1 MPSLLLVS
9 KVMNPSTRNLKLE
22 TRNFFLLS
30 TLLLSA
36 LFSPLD
42 SLAQN
47 QSSGVFRQSRIIMG
61 TSVEITVSQADLKTA
76 EKAMEAAFQEVER
89 MDRLMSHYRPDS
101 EVSQISRYAGEKE
114 IRVSPETLQVIE
126 RALYF
131 SRLSGGAFDI
141 TVGPVFRLWDFRGE
155 KIPDGEKLRENLK
168 RVDYR
173 RIKVDRSRSTVY
185 LDDPRMEVD
194 LGAIAKGYA
203 ADRACLVL
211 KKEGI
216 ENFLVNAGG
225 DMRAG
230 GRKEKEVPWTV
241 GIQHPRLRSHFIAKI
256 QPRNAG
262 IATSGDYEK
271 YFLKDGQRYH
281 HILVPSTGWPAREC
295 QSVTI
300 LAPTAMDADVLAT
313 TVFVLGPK
321 KGFALIEDLPD
332 VHALIVDRRGSVL
345 LSPKWPAGLLLP
357 P

>member
-1 MPSLLLVS
+1 MKPQ
-9 KVMNPSTRNLKLE
+9 TRDPKLE

-30 TLLLSA
+30 TLLLPA
-36 LFSPLD
+36 LFFPLD

-47 QSSGVFRQSRIIMG
+47 QTSGVFRQSRIIMG
-61 TSVEITVSQADLKTA
+61 TSVEIAVSRADPKTA
-76 EKAMEAAFQEVER
+76 EKAMETAFQEAER
-89 MDRLMSHYRPDS
+89 INRLMSHYRPDS
-101 EVSQISRYAGEKE
+101 EVSQISRHAGKKE
-114 IRVSPETLQVIE
+114 IRVSPETLEVIE

-155 KIPDGEKLRENLK
+155 KIPDGDKLRENLK

-203 ADRACLVL
+203 ADRACLAL
-211 KKEGI
+211 KKKGI
-216 ENFLVNAGG
+216 QNFLVNAGG
-225 DMRAG
+225 DVRAG
-230 GRKEKEVPWTV
+230 GRKEKEIPWTV
-241 GIQHPRLRSHFIAKI
+241 GIQHPRIPSHFIAKI
-256 QPRNAG
+256 QPQNAA

-281 HILVPSTGWPAREC
+281 HILVPSTGQPAREC

-300 LAPTAMDADVLAT
+300 LAPTAMDADALAT
-313 TVFVLGPK
+313 TVFVLGPE
-321 KGFALIEDLPD
+321 KGFALIEDVPG
-332 VHALIVDRRGSVL
+332 VHALIVERRGSVL
-345 LSPKWPAGLLLP
+345 LSPKWPAGVLLP

>member
-1 MPSLLLVS
+1 
-9 KVMNPSTRNLKLE
+9 
-22 TRNFFLLS
+22 
-30 TLLLSA
+30 
-36 LFSPLD
+36 
-42 SLAQN
+42 
-47 QSSGVFRQSRIIMG
+47 
-61 TSVEITVSQADLKTA
+61 
-76 EKAMEAAFQEVER
+76 MEAAFREVER
-89 MDRLMSHYRPDS
+89 IDFLMSHYRPDS
-101 EVSQISRYAGEKE
+101 EVSRISRHAGEKE
-114 IRVSPETLQVIE
+114 TRVSPETLEVIE

-141 TVGPVFRLWDFRGE
+141 TIGPVFRLWDFRGG
-155 KIPDGEKLRENLK
+155 KIPDGEKLRKNLK

-203 ADRACLVL
+203 ADRSCLVL
-211 KKEGI
+211 KKKGI

-225 DMRAG
+225 DVRAG
-230 GRKEKEVPWTV
+230 GRKEKEIPWTV
-241 GIQHPRLRSHFIAKI
+241 GIQHPRLPSHFIAKI
-256 QPRNAG
+256 QPQNAA

-271 YFLKDGQRYH
+271 YFIKDGQRYH
-281 HILVPSTGWPAREC
+281 HILIPSTGQPAREC

-300 LAPTAMDADVLAT
+300 LAPTAMDADALAT

-321 KGFALIEDLPD
+321 KGFSLTEDLPG

-345 LSPKWPAGLLLP
+345 LSPKWPAGVLLP